1 MQICLNERMTYLKG
15 LGTRIESY
23 AKTVGLTQAALGKL
37 CDISQTQISRIFNGS
52 GDTTTEKLK
61 SICCVLKVS
70 PEDIL
75 FAEDEAFD
83 FLYRHNDTNDTLSDA
98 NVTAEHSVPQHVQ
111 SHEIIKMLSDLN
123 YKLATEHTP
132 PEDLDTIEA
141 LLRTCLSSLHRELK
155 NDTASA
161 PAKTA

>member
-1 MQICLNERMTYLKG
+1 MTQTLKFY
-15 LGTRIESY
+15 RDSH
-23 AKTVGLTQAALGKL
+23 KL
-37 CDISQTQISRIFNGS
+37 SQDDLATLIDSLQLEPVSQNLISRIEQGR

-61 SICCVLKVS
+61 SICCALKVS
-70 PEDIL
+70 PEDML
-75 FAEDEAFD
+75 FVTNERHD
-83 FLYRHNDTNDTLSDA
+83 FLYRQHNIAS
-98 NVTAEHSVPQHVQ
+98 NVALPAQGEEPLAKKSQ

-132 PEDLDTIEA
+132 PEDLETIEA

-155 NDTASA
+155 NDTESA

>member
-1 MQICLNERMTYLKG
+1 MD
-15 LGTRIESY
+15 TRITLMQTLKFYRDSR
-23 AKTVGLTQAALGKL
+23 KLSQGDLAALIESL
-37 CDISQTQISRIFNGS
+37 QLEPVSQNLISRIEKGR
-52 GDTTTEKLK
+52 GDTTSEKLK
-61 SICCVLKVS
+61 SICCALKVS
-70 PEDIL
+70 PEDML
-75 FAEDEAFD
+75 FVKDEKHD
-83 FLYRHNDTNDTLSDA
+83 FLYRQHNVA
-98 NVTAEHSVPQHVQ
+98 NNNVCPSKGMVVAPQKSQ

>member
-1 MQICLNERMTYLKG
+1 MN
-15 LGTRIESY
+15 TRI
-23 AKTVGLTQAALGKL
+23 TLTQTLKFYRDNHKLSQDDLSALIDSL
-37 CDISQTQISRIFNGS
+37 QLEPISQNLISRIEQGR

-61 SICCVLKVS
+61 SLCCALKVS
-70 PEDIL
+70 PEDML
-75 FAEDEAFD
+75 FSQEERHD
-83 FLYRHNDTNDTLSDA
+83 FLYR
-98 NVTAEHSVPQHVQ
+98 QHDIASNEATYDKVEKSSSGKSQ
-111 SHEIIKMLSDLN
+111 NHEIIKMLSDLN

-132 PEDLDTIEA
+132 PEDLEAIEA

>member
-1 MQICLNERMTYLKG
+1 MNTSITLMQTLK
-15 LGTRIESY
+15 LYRDRH
-23 AKTVGLTQAALGKL
+23 KL
-37 CDISQTQISRIFNGS
+37 SQDDLATLIDSLQLEPVSQNLISRIEQGR

-61 SICCVLKVS
+61 SICCALKVS
-70 PEDIL
+70 PEDML
-75 FAEDEAFD
+75 FVANERHD
-83 FLYRHNDTNDTLSDA
+83 FLYRQHNIAS
-98 NVTAEHSVPQHVQ
+98 NVTLPTQGEESLSKRSQ

-132 PEDLDTIEA
+132 PEDLETIEA

-155 NDTASA
+155 NDTESA